1 MTSFDEQEELSAF
14 ASELASKAEV
24 WGLMDGNGWALC
36 PSIEFEE
43 TEVLPFFSSKEA
55 AALLCSGEWE
65 IYRPESISLE
75 SFLDE
80 WLPGIHEDSAMVG
93 LNWNA
98 DLEGAEVEP
107 ADLAAAI
114 AAVKGGQY

>member
-1 MTSFDEQEELSAF
+1 MTTLEEQQALSTFVSELS
-14 ASELASKAEV
+14 SSSEV
-24 WGLMDGNGWALC
+24 WGLMGEDGWAIC

-65 IYRPESISLE
+65 IYHPEAIPLE
-75 SFLDE
+75 SFLNE
-80 WLPGIHEDSAMVG
+80 WLPGMHEDNAMAG
-93 LNWNA
+93 LDWNE

-107 ADLAAAI
+107 SALAAAI
-114 AAVKGGQY
+114 SAANGQQY

>member
-1 MTSFDEQEELSAF
+1 MTNLDEQEGLSAF

-24 WGLMDGNGWALC
+24 WGLMGENGWALC

-43 TEVLPFFSSKEA
+43 TEVLPFFSSKYA
-55 AALLCSGEWE
+55 ASLLCSGEWE
-65 IYRPESISLE
+65 AYRPEVIPLE

-80 WLPGIHEDSAMVG
+80 WLPGMHEDNAMVG
-93 LNWNA
+93 LNWNT
-98 DLEGAEVEP
+98 DLEGIEAEP

-114 AAVKGGQY
+114 VDATEQQY

>member
-1 MTSFDEQEELSAF
+1 MTTLEEQEALSAF

-24 WGLMDGNGWALC
+24 WGLMGDTGWALC

-55 AALLCSGEWE
+55 AYLLCSGEWE
-65 IYRPESISLE
+65 IYHPEAIPLE

-80 WLPGIHEDSAMVG
+80 WLPGMHEDNAMVG
-93 LNWNA
+93 LNWNT
-98 DLEGAEVEP
+98 DLEGVEVEP
-107 ADLAAAI
+107 SDLAMAI
-114 AAVKGGQY
+114 AAVCGHQY